1 MNMKRLLILLIAVV
15 SFTLSEGQESDPL
28 KELENSALQIRQ
40 KPGTDRLLAE
50 WLAEAGVTEDTIY
63 AYIFTPASCPRCE
76 SGIKP
81 YMEEFKSKGKKFM
94 LISVMRD
101 KEAAM
106 AYNKRKG
113 YAADYYIYDTT
124 NRYKNIFSFNNIA
137 LNSPDLLKITRS
149 GRMITGY
156 DANFIS
162 PARFARL
169 YERTEPM
176 EYKDFGGNTEDDAE
190 DWLYPVSA
198 QDTES
203 LTAWTDYKLGVTKEA
218 PLGQIY
224 RNPYFKDDM
233 FYYPDELLGGVPVFT
248 RKAGTG
254 EFGFRKLLLPSEDK
268 KDRFVNIPDYLYKM
282 KKAEGSIHYII
293 CNAWALDSTHIGM
306 SYSLPRIY
314 MEDSV
319 TLAYFNQP
327 CILSRRTDGFA
338 EDSCTVLDF
347 KPYYDKYMFQHFQFS
362 STGDK
367 IIIGLIKDTWPTET
381 PTEEYK
387 GKTDID
393 PFMDGFY
400 DTDNPIMAAFDRR
413 TGKLVQTFGHLDD
426 VARKTLTGYY
436 FTDMLSVV
444 GGGELAYTD
453 SYSGKVYV
461 ADTADLAREKA
472 CYEAFS
478 IDEKLLPP
486 ADTAK
491 YVELGAADVG
501 FSGKD
506 ILEEDEPDVYEL
518 LDLGIG
524 KCRMCVAA
532 KSGYKEDAYRSVK
545 VATKF
550 VNVARKYYAKTG
562 RDAEIIKLN
571 GSIELAPILGLSD
584 VIVDIVETGTTLRE
598 NDLKVTETIF
608 EISTRLIVNKA
619 SYKFKYDEI
628 AKMVKKLKETM
639 K

>member
-491 YVELGAADVG
+491 FYSYAAPKAYRGV
-501 FSGKD
+501 F
-506 ILEEDEPDVYEL
+506 
-518 LDLGIG
+518 
-524 KCRMCVAA
+524 CRMVSDMRITPDRLYCVIAYGDT
-532 KSGYKEDAYRSVK
+532 SDTEDRRTDYTYLVIDR
-545 VATKF
+545 
-550 VNVARKYYAKTG
+550 KTG
-562 RDAEIIKLN
+562 ARREYLYPKT
-571 GSIELAPILGLSD
+571 
-584 VIVDIVETGTTLRE
+584 VEGYTVFTRGLRE
-598 NDLKVTETIF
+598 EGGKVMPFMVLKGDGGEALLRVYSVE
-608 EISTRLIVNKA
+608 
-619 SYKFKYDEI
+619 
-628 AKMVKKLKETM
+628 
-639 K
+639 